1 MRYDFASA
9 LFACLTKRGSN
20 RKGIVMNRYPL
31 WKNLLIILIIA
42 VSFVYTLPNFYG
54 VTPAIQISTNRQSL
68 AINEETEK
76 RVSEALQKANIQH
89 DGMFIAAGSLK
100 VRVSDANKI
109 TARDA
114 IDEAL
119 GEGYIVA
126 QNQISN
132 SPEWL
137 AQINANPMFL
147 GLDLRGGVEFIMQV
161 DMKAALDKTLDRYSG
176 DIRRQLR
183 QQKIRVGTIR
193 KTQNSIVV
201 PFQDQADFEKAF
213 PELKKT
219 LGDMI
224 LTPEGNTLTVTLP
237 EELLVQIR
245 NDAVKQNISTL
256 HNRVNELGT
265 SEPVIQQAGA
275 DRIMVQI
282 PGMTD
287 TAKAK
292 DIIGRTATLEV
303 RMASMDSS
311 LLQQAISGN
320 VPEGFELLYSSGED
334 KYPILVSKQVELTG
348 DNINSAQA
356 GFDENKRP
364 SVNLSLDGA
373 GTSIFADLTT
383 ANKGKIMAMVLI
395 DQGKSEVVTAPRIND
410 AITGGR
416 VQITGMGSPAEA
428 NDVALLLRAGS
439 LAAPMEIVQERT
451 IGPSL
456 GAENITKGIHST
468 VWGFAAVTLFMVVY
482 YRFFGLLSSIALST
496 NLLFLFAIL
505 SMLQV
510 TLTLPGIAAM
520 ALTLG
525 MAIDSNVLINER
537 IREELRDGQKPQVA
551 IKEGFDH
558 AWDTILDSNLTSFIA
573 GAALLIFGSGAVRG
587 FAIVHCFG
595 ILTSIV
601 SSVVV
606 FRAMVNLFYGKRRKL
621 QSLSIG
627 VSYPPVIDKD
637 MEIKE

>member
-1 MRYDFASA
+1 
-9 LFACLTKRGSN
+9 
-20 RKGIVMNRYPL
+20 MNRYPL
-31 WKNLLIILIIA
+31 WKNLLILFIIA
-42 VSFVYTLPNFYG
+42 LAFVYTLPILYG
-54 VTPAIQISTNRQSL
+54 VTPAIQISTNRQSV

-76 RVSEALQKANIQH
+76 RVADALQKANIKT
-89 DGMFIAAGSLK
+89 DGMFIASGSLK
-100 VRVSDANKI
+100 VRVSDADKI
-109 TARDA
+109 SARDA
-114 IDEAL
+114 IDGAL
-119 GEGYIVA
+119 GDGYIVA

-137 AQINANPMFL
+137 AKMGANPMFL

-161 DMKAALDKTLDRYSG
+161 DMKAALEKTLDRYAG
-176 DIRRQLR
+176 DVRRELR
-183 QQKIRVGTIR
+183 KQKIRIGTIR
-193 KTQNSIVV
+193 KTANSIVI
-201 PFQDQADFEKAF
+201 PFQDQADANKSL
-213 PELKKT
+213 PELQKLFEGMNLVVDGNNIT
-219 LGDMI
+219 L
-224 LTPEGNTLTVTLP
+224 TLP
-237 EELLVQIR
+237 ETLLTQIR
-245 NDAVKQNISTL
+245 HDAVKQNINTL

-303 RMASMDSS
+303 RMVHDGGLNSDGT
-311 LLQQAISGN
+311 I
-320 VPEGFELLYSSGED
+320 PEGYEVLADNEGHQYL
-334 KYPILVSKQVELTG
+334 ISKQVELTG

-356 GFDENKRP
+356 SVDDRTKRP
-364 SVNLSLDGA
+364 AVALALDGT
-373 GTSIFADLTT
+373 GSSIFADLTT
-383 ANKGKIMAMVLI
+383 ANTGKRMAMVLI
-395 DQGKSEVVTAPRIND
+395 DQGKSEVITAPNINEP
-410 AITGGR
+410 ITGGR
-416 VQITGMGSPAEA
+416 VQITGMASDAEA
-428 NDVALLLRAGS
+428 QDVALLLRSGS

-468 VWGFAAVTLFMVVY
+468 VWGFMAVAIFMIVY
-482 YRFFGLLSSIALST
+482 YRFFGLLSTVALST

-537 IREELRDGQKPQVA
+537 IREELRHGQKAQVA

-558 AWDTILDSNLTSFIA
+558 AWNTILDSNLTSLIA
-573 GAALLIFGSGAVRG
+573 GVALLIFGSGAVRG

-595 ILTSIV
+595 IMTSIF

-606 FRAMVNLFYGKRRKL
+606 FRAMVNAFYGKRRKL
-621 QSLSIG
+621 QNLSIG
-627 VSYPPVIDKD
+627 VSYPAVVEKSDK
-637 MEIKE
+637 E